1 MALTYVD
8 EARSVIRNKRMVVA
22 AVTFDNSYPTGGEPL
37 VPSDLGLSSID
48 YLNANS
54 DGSNAFVYDKT
65 NNKLKAYTAA
75 GAEVANATNLS
86 AVVIRIFAI
95 GS

>member
-1 MALTYVD
+1 MALTFVD
-8 EARSVIRNKRMVVA
+8 DARSVIRNKRMVVA
-22 AVTFDNSYPTGGEPL
+22 SVTFDSSYPTGGEPL
-37 VPSDLGLSSID
+37 VAADLGLGSID
-48 YLNANS
+48 YLSATT
-54 DGSNAFVYDKT
+54 DGSNAIVWDKA

-86 AVVIRIFAI
+86 TVVVRILAI